1 MSMSD
6 SQLDDYLDFFGYD
19 RDEFETREEAE
30 ACAEEELA
38 DYVFGD

>member
-1 MSMSD
+1 MMTD

-19 RDEFETREEAE
+19 RDDFDSRAEAE
-30 ACAEEELA
+30 ACIEDELS